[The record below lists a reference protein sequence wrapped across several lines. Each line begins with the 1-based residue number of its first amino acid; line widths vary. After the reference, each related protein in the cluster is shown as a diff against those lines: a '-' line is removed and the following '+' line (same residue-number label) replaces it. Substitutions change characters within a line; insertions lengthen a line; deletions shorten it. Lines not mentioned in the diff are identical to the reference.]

1 MYPHGGWQ
9 RQTPEGRGH
18 LLWVNSLEREE
29 ALRAPELSTLHGAP
43 KCQCFCPSSAWAWS
57 ELPMV
62 MWFHAGLMEHRVV
75 LSQACHY
82 HDSHRSQ
89 PSCPVCPQIPVFACV
104 KSVTHETVHFFLS
117 CSALIFIW
125 LSWGKNALLTSLEIA
140 V

>member
-1 MYPHGGWQ
+1 
-9 RQTPEGRGH
+9 
-18 LLWVNSLEREE
+18 
-29 ALRAPELSTLHGAP
+29 
-43 KCQCFCPSSAWAWS
+43 
-57 ELPMV
+57 MV

>member
-104 KSVTHETVHFFLS
+104 KSVTHETVHFFFVL
-117 CSALIFIW
+117 
-125 LSWGKNALLTSLEIA
+125 
-140 V
+140 